1 MIAADAFLTGAIS
14 VACFVIALFFLR
26 FWHGTRD
33 RFFIFFALS
42 FALEGLTRAAS
53 MMLQFPDTNPVFYGT
68 RVVAYG
74 LIIVAIWQKNRG
86 R

>member
-1 MIAADAFLTGAIS
+1 MNAADAFLTGAIS

-33 RFFIFFALS
+33 RFFVFFALS
-42 FALEGLTRAAS
+42 FALEGVTRGAALA
-53 MMLQFPDTNPVFYGT
+53 LQFPDNNPAFYGM